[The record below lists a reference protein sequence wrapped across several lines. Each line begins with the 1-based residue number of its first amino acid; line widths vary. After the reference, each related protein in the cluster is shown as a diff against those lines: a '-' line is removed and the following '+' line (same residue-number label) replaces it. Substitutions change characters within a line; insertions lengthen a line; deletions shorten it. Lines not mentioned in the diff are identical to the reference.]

1 MQATVTD
8 LRTDITVLHLH
19 GELDAG
25 TSSHLRT
32 ALADVVARPVPRIVV
47 DLGGLRFS
55 DSIGLSAFII
65 NKQMIVSR
73 GGWLS
78 FAAANPLL
86 QRLME
91 SVGLTRYFAMYADV
105 DTAVAEST
113 SGRTAPTPG
122 PPLVMSPIAAS
133 ADAGGP
139 TTGSGR

>member
-32 ALADVVARPVPRIVV
+32 ALDDVVDRPVPRIVV
-47 DLGGLRFS
+47 DLGNLRFS
-55 DSIGLSAFII
+55 DSVGLSAFII
-65 NKQMIVSR
+65 SQQMIVSR

-78 FAAANPLL
+78 FAAANPFL

-91 SVGLTRYFAMYADV
+91 AVGMTRYFAMYADV

-113 SGRTAPTPG
+113 
-122 PPLVMSPIAAS
+122 AA
-133 ADAGGP
+133 AL
-139 TTGSGR
+139 R